1 MDDSCTVTFD
11 GSRGGTY
18 YIPCSHADDFDSSLV
33 YYGDTPFTIWENINH
48 QGKSLY
54 VQPFCTPAYKNSEDL
69 YVYTSPENVVYN
81 NRFNWYRN
89 YDSLIIFCLVL
100 LCAFRAITIF
110 RR

>member
-1 MDDSCTVTFD
+1 MDDACTVTFD

-18 YIPCSHADDFDSSLV
+18 YIPCSHASDFDSSLV

-54 VQPFCTPAYKNSEDL
+54 VQPFCTPAYKNSDDL